1 MPEISKLKYKNC
13 TAKRLK
19 MFIKVTIS
27 EKFFRKN
34 TQCSYILV

>member
-19 MFIKVTIS
+19 TVYES
-27 EKFFRKN
+27 DYFRRMLKKKY
-34 TQCSYILV
+34 TVLVLV